1 MSNDPLLQATLQLS
15 EELLC
20 RRPEERS
27 IDDIQRILP
36 WIRHRSSLFKN
47 LEDGKCM
54 GCAHTLNRL
63 ILYRSDL
70 VFSAG
75 NEPVFFVIWN
85 RQNFF
90 NSHGLPR

>member
-1 MSNDPLLQATLQLS
+1 MVESEILFCSTLVMSNDPLLQATLQLS
-15 EELLC
+15 EELFC

-54 GCAHTLNRL
+54 AGLTLSTDSFYIDL
-63 ILYRSDL
+63 I
-70 VFSAG
+70 
-75 NEPVFFVIWN
+75 
-85 RQNFF
+85 
-90 NSHGLPR
+90 

>member
-54 GCAHTLNRL
+54 AVLF
-63 ILYRSDL
+63 LYRSDL

-75 NEPVFFVIWN
+75 NEPGFFVIWN
-85 RQNFF
+85 RKNFF
-90 NSHGLPR
+90 NSHGLSR